1 MGRNNG
7 YIMREQIRD
16 QVRGIMSCSPSPR
29 HRAVAEE
36 SVPLYLVVTLSLVYL
51 LAMALSA

>member
-1 MGRNNG
+1 MRQYNG

-16 QVRGIMSCSPSPR
+16 QVRGIMRCRPAPR
-29 HRAVAEE
+29 RRAVAEE
-36 SVPLYLVVTLSLVYL
+36 SVPLYAVATLSLVYL